1 MHVIW
6 DLGDTLITRPPGGQ
20 DLRPLTEYPE
30 IQLRAGARPALERLA
45 ARGCRHAV
53 LSNTAASTSADVRRL
68 LRRLGVLDWFDV
80 VMATASELDPSR
92 PGKPDAAVFHQVLAA
107 WGHPAAQE
115 GNPATA
121 GPALEGGDVVMV
133 GNTWAHDVLGAT
145 GAGIAAIF
153 LTNPAISVRRPSDPP
168 AACPPWVIPVWD
180 LSDVPCAVQ
189 LLGHLRAGPA
199 ATALADA

>member
-80 VMATASELDPSR
+80 VMAP
-92 PGKPDAAVFHQVLAA
+92 
-107 WGHPAAQE
+107 
-115 GNPATA
+115 
-121 GPALEGGDVVMV
+121 
-133 GNTWAHDVLGAT
+133 
-145 GAGIAAIF
+145 
-153 LTNPAISVRRPSDPP
+153 RPSWIRRAPASPMPP
-168 AACPPWVIPVWD
+168 YSTRCWLRGAIRPPRRGIRQTPGR
-180 LSDVPCAVQ
+180 
-189 LLGHLRAGPA
+189 LLRGAMW
-199 ATALADA
+199 